1 MSNDDFIKFLKYGCA
16 LCALTYFIYVFLPAD
31 FIVAQHSKTAANV
44 SEWFSRAI
52 SFALFLLY
60 GAIFYGLQKR
70 RAIFWRLIPV
80 LVGTIFLETTIG
92 ALSTPPQNVSMPWYL
107 YFLIPVLV
115 LMLFLVFIAW
125 WRHQKS
131 YFAAGPIRN

>member
-1 MSNDDFIKFLKYGCA
+1 VDTVSNQYNLKLEFKQAEGAHSHISCRAYRSELTMSNDDFIKFLKYGCA

-60 GAIFYGLQKR
+60 GAIFYGLQ
-70 RAIFWRLIPV
+70 
-80 LVGTIFLETTIG
+80 
-92 ALSTPPQNVSMPWYL
+92 
-107 YFLIPVLV
+107 
-115 LMLFLVFIAW
+115 
-125 WRHQKS
+125 
-131 YFAAGPIRN
+131 